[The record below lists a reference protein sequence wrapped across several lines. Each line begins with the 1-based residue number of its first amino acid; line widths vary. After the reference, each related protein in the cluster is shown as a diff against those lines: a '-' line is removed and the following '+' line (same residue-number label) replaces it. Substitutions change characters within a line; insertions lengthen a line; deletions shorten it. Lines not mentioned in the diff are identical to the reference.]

1 MLSVAGLTKQLV
13 QMGVRSSSRPMAAV
27 VLGTQA
33 PTYLTEQTR
42 SFASGSRKKLDAK
55 NNKRLKIQAKKKKN
69 VTKPAVVDPAEK
81 KEEQPFL
88 QHQEWVKFQQS
99 ISVDGF
105 QTGQVTTAKV
115 IKKSKGGKQV
125 RRKKEKE
132 LALEKSQDPLRL
144 EKFPAI
150 RYSPE
155 ETERL
160 LAEAFSMLPERTGK
174 RGTLNLRRQKRR
186 WFLVRKIHAKY
197 KGQRALEHER
207 KMEKRTEKRKA
218 VVAVMEAAPET
229 RVSDLDYQEQVLR
242 RWAQSF
248 VEDQGTSSFQEKL
261 SATEE

>member
-1 MLSVAGLTKQLV
+1 M
-13 QMGVRSSSRPMAAV
+13 
-27 VLGTQA
+27 
-33 PTYLTEQTR
+33 
-42 SFASGSRKKLDAK
+42 
-55 NNKRLKIQAKKKKN
+55 
-69 VTKPAVVDPAEK
+69 VDTSEK

-132 LALEKSQDPLRL
+132 LALEKQQDLRL

-207 KMEKRTEKRKA
+207 KMEKRNEKRKA

-229 RVSDLDYQEQVLR
+229 RLSDVDYQEQVLR
-242 RWAQSF
+242 RWAQTM
-248 VEDQGTSSFQEKL
+248 VEDQGTSIVEQKM